1 VQSNIRIAVV
11 TILSIHAVLFAGL
24 LMQGCKPESQKTA
37 QVDAQPFDPNMF
49 PSQPPVT
56 PGVDPTA
63 PMPPPPLPVTGGQ
76 PMVAGIP
83 DPAAM
88 PTPVPMPETAAVPAP
103 VPGLPVTTADPS
115 AVPMPPLPE
124 TVPTVPAAPEVGA
137 AREHVIA
144 KGDVI
149 ANLAKQYGVSSSAI
163 LAANPGI
170 DPKRLKL
177 GAKITIPPATAK
189 ATASAAPAT
198 APTGDKVYVVKS
210 GDNLT
215 KIAKQFGTTINDLRK
230 VNGLKTDRLSV
241 GQKIKVPTKIAT
253 APEVTVPTAQGVPP
267 PPPGPVVPQ

>member
-1 VQSNIRIAVV
+1 MSIPNPLIPQGTESTKPRVQSNIRIAVV

-37 QVDAQPFDPNMF
+37 QADTQPFDPNMF

-63 PMPPPPLPVTGGQ
+63 PVPPPPLPVAGGQ
-76 PMVAGIP
+76 PGVAG
-83 DPAAM
+83 
-88 PTPVPMPETAAVPAP
+88 VS
-103 VPGLPVTTADPS
+103 DPS
-115 AVPMPPLPE
+115 AVPAPGAPAPMPLLPE
-124 TVPTVPAAPEVGA
+124 TAPAVPAVPAAPEVGA

-149 ANLAKQYGVSSSAI
+149 ANLAKQYGVSSAAI
-163 LAANPGI
+163 LAANPGV

-177 GAKITIPPATAK
+177 GAKIVIPPATA
-189 ATASAAPAT
+189 SAAVAT
-198 APTGDKVYVVKS
+198 APAAAPSGDKVYVVKS

-215 KIAKQFGTTINDLRK
+215 KIAKQFGTTINDIRK

-241 GQKIKVPTKIAT
+241 GQKLKVPTKIAT
-253 APEVTVPTAQGVPP
+253 APEVTVPTAQGVSP